1 MILITALTRTI
12 KEFMMMNGDS
22 DNNSN
27 KGNVIV
33 SSSFV
38 IVVLEAL
45 RFVYWAK

>member
-12 KEFMMMNGDS
+12 KEIMMMNGDS

>member
-12 KEFMMMNGDS
+12 KEMLMNGDS

>member
-1 MILITALTRTI
+1 MILMILITALTRTI
-12 KEFMMMNGDS
+12 KEFMMMNGDR

-45 RFVYWAK
+45 RFVY